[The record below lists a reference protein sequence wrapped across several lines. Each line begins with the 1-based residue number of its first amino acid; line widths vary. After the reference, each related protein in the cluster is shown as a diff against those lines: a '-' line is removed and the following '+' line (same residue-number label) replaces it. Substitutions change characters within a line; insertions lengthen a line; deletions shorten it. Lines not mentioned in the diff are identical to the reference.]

1 MNCQVGPCRRAFSP
15 RNLDVVVRW
24 FGHEELSW
32 DLHFS
37 RLRREV
43 AEEATLLLDEEELG
57 QLLGLGLQNLNPLL
71 QLGNQVV

>member
-1 MNCQVGPCRRAFSP
+1 MIWQVGSWRRACLP
-15 RNLDVVVRW
+15 CNLDVVVGW

-37 RLRREV
+37 RLCREV
-43 AEEATLLLDEEELG
+43 AEEATLLLDEEELW

-71 QLGNQVV
+71 ELGNQIV